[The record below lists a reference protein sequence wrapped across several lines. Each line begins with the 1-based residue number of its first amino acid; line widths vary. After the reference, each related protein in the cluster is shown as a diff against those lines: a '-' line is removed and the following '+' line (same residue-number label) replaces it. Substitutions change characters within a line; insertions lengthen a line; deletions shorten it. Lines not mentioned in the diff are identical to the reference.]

1 MMHYVPSRGD
11 RVPFIMSGV
20 EETETIAAESRSAVL
35 RPTARPRTA
44 TNYVSDSLRRSILNG
59 DLVGG
64 TKLSLVE
71 IASTFD
77 VSTTP
82 VREAMREL
90 SFEGLVTIDSY
101 RGGVVTAVTK
111 PEVEEIVRIRQVLE
125 PIAAR
130 ESVAG
135 MTPVI
140 LAEAQAILDEMAA
153 SDSWDVWVQGNRA
166 FHRKI
171 YEASP
176 SRRLVSLI
184 KSLQDTQVVFVSATL
199 RKSPMLKETA
209 TRDHHEMIQAIE
221 AGDAD
226 RLIEIT
232 LRHLTIPIRD

>member
-1 MMHYVPSRGD
+1 
-11 RVPFIMSGV
+11 MSGV
-20 EETETIAAESRSAVL
+20 EETETVAAESRSAIL

-111 PEVEEIVRIRQVLE
+111 AEVEEIVRIRQVLE
-125 PIAAR
+125 PMAAR
-130 ESVAG
+130 EAVEG
-135 MTPVI
+135 MKPGI
-140 LAEAQAILDEMAA
+140 LDDARIILDEMAA

-171 YEASP
+171 YDASS

-199 RKSPMLKETA
+199 RKSPLLKETA
-209 TRDHHEMIQAIE
+209 TRDHNDMIEAIV

-232 LRHLTIPIRD
+232 LQHLTIPIRD

>member
-1 MMHYVPSRGD
+1 VP
-11 RVPFIMSGV
+11 VVMSSV
-20 EETETIAAESRSAVL
+20 EETGTIAAESPAAVL

-101 RGGVVTAVTK
+101 RGGVVTSVTK
-111 PEVEEIVRIRQVLE
+111 AEVEEIVRIRQVLE
-125 PIAAR
+125 PIAVR

-140 LAEAQAILDEMAA
+140 LAEAQSILDEMAA

-209 TRDHHEMIQAIE
+209 TRDHHEMIEAIQ

-232 LRHLTIPIRD
+232 LRHLTIPVRD

>member
-1 MMHYVPSRGD
+1 MR
-11 RVPFIMSGV
+11 GV
-20 EETETIAAESRSAVL
+20 EETETIAAESNATVL
-35 RPTARPRTA
+35 HPTTRPRTA

-125 PIAAR
+125 PIAAG
-130 ESVAG
+130 EAVAG

-140 LAEAQAILDEMAA
+140 LGEAQAILKEMAA

-199 RKSPMLKETA
+199 RKSPVLKETA
-209 TRDHHEMIQAIE
+209 TRDHHDMIEAIE

-226 RLIEIT
+226 RLIELT

>member
-1 MMHYVPSRGD
+1 M
-11 RVPFIMSGV
+11 
-20 EETETIAAESRSAVL
+20 ETPDTGSPTAVL
-35 RPTARPRTA
+35 RRTARPRTA
-44 TNYVSDSLRRSILNG
+44 TDYVSDSLRRSILNG

-64 TKLSLVE
+64 TRLSLAE

-82 VREAMREL
+82 VREALREL
-90 SFEGLVTIDSY
+90 SFEGLVRIDNY

-111 PEVEEIVRIRQVLE
+111 AEIEEIVRIRQVLE
-125 PIAAR
+125 PMAAR
-130 ESVAG
+130 EAVEG
-135 MTPVI
+135 MTPEI
-140 LAEAQAILDEMAA
+140 LAEARAILDEMAA

-171 YEASP
+171 YEASS

-209 TRDHHEMIQAIE
+209 TKDHNEMIEAIVS
-221 AGDAD
+221 GDVD
-226 RLIEIT
+226 RLIEVT

>member
-1 MMHYVPSRGD
+1 MD
-11 RVPFIMSGV
+11 EI
-20 EETETIAAESRSAVL
+20 ETTDVAPPTAVL
-35 RPTARPRTA
+35 RRTARPRTA
-44 TNYVSDSLRRSILNG
+44 TDYVSDSLRRSILNG

-64 TKLSLVE
+64 TRLSLAE

-82 VREAMREL
+82 VREALREL
-90 SFEGLVTIDSY
+90 SFEGLVRIDSY
-101 RGGVVTAVTK
+101 RGGVVSPVTK
-111 PEVEEIVRIRQVLE
+111 AEVEEIVRIRSVLE

-130 ESVAG
+130 EAVEG
-135 MTPVI
+135 MTPKI
-140 LAEAQAILDEMAA
+140 LEEAQKILDEMAA

-166 FHRKI
+166 FHRKL
-171 YEASP
+171 YEASS
-176 SRRLVSLI
+176 SRRLVELI

-209 TRDHHEMIQAIE
+209 TRDHDEMIASIR

-226 RLIEIT
+226 RLIEVT

>member
-1 MMHYVPSRGD
+1 VD
-11 RVPFIMSGV
+11 EI
-20 EETETIAAESRSAVL
+20 ETTDVAPPTAVL
-35 RPTARPRTA
+35 RRTARPRTA
-44 TNYVSDSLRRSILNG
+44 TDYVSDSLRRSILNG

-64 TKLSLVE
+64 TRLSLAE

-82 VREAMREL
+82 VREALREL
-90 SFEGLVTIDSY
+90 SFEGLVRIDSY
-101 RGGVVTAVTK
+101 RGGVVSPVTK
-111 PEVEEIVRIRQVLE
+111 AEVEEIVRIRSVLE

-130 ESVAG
+130 EAVEG
-135 MTPVI
+135 MTPKI
-140 LAEAQAILDEMAA
+140 LEEAQKILDEMAA

-166 FHRKI
+166 FHRKL
-171 YEASP
+171 YEASS
-176 SRRLVSLI
+176 SRRLVELI

-209 TRDHHEMIQAIE
+209 TRDHDEMIASIR

-226 RLIEIT
+226 RLIEVT

>member
-1 MMHYVPSRGD
+1 
-11 RVPFIMSGV
+11 MSGV
-20 EETETIAAESRSAVL
+20 EETAVAAESHAAVL

-44 TNYVSDSLRRSILNG
+44 TSYVSDSLRRSILNG

-71 IASTFD
+71 LASTFG

-130 ESVAG
+130 EAVAG

-166 FHRKI
+166 FHRKL

-176 SRRLVSLI
+176 SRRLVTLI

-209 TRDHHEMIQAIE
+209 TRDHHAMIEAIQAS
-221 AGDAD
+221 DAD
-226 RLIEIT
+226 RLIEVT
-232 LRHLTIPIRD
+232 LRHLTIPIKD